1 MVGRIVATLLS
12 LTWPGLGQLYNRQLA
27 KGLLL
32 CLIQSVA
39 TTFFVVSR
47 DVPLSVVTFALGPF
61 ALWAGWDAYRVA
73 AIRSFYRT
81 FE

>member
-1 MVGRIVATLLS
+1 MVDRIVATLLS
-12 LTWPGLGQLYNRQLA
+12 LTWPGLGQLYNRQFA

-32 CLIQSVA
+32 CLIQLVA
-39 TTFFVVSR
+39 TTFFVLFQ
-47 DVPLSVVTFALGPF
+47 DIPLSVVTLALGPF